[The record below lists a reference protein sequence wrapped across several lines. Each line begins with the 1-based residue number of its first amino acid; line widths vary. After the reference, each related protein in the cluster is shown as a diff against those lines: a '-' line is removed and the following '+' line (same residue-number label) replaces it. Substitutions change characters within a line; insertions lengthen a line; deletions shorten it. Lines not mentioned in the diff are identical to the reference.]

1 MRKLSDYQD
10 MIQWQLESK
19 PTPQADIPYYNM
31 HYLYGCDTPADPT
44 IVWGTEVDMQEHR
57 QYLKVRNRTSKSLL
71 SPAHV
76 LLQATG
82 RALGEFP
89 QLNVRVVGKKIFA
102 FRETNVRI
110 VTYNKVQNEVDI
122 QLIRN
127 ADQIELERVARL
139 LWKYQHKTT
148 RRDSLDHETFDRVKR
163 LPSWILKRIT
173 RLYFWA
179 DSNFRLPKSRFD
191 RVSASPVVV
200 NYLGFA
206 GAPSMRA
213 YKPSNYPDEGSNL
226 SITMGRIEDRPV
238 ARNGEVVVRPVAP
251 LFVRADHRV
260 ADAYVLAQFLNKLT
274 RLLADPAQME
284 PTQEHIPQNE
294 QPNQEAKAA

>member
-1 MRKLSDYQD
+1 MRDLKDYQD
-10 MIQWQLESK
+10 LMQWQLESK
-19 PTPQADIPYYNM
+19 PAAQTDIPYYNM

-44 IVWGTEVDMQEHR
+44 IVWGTEVDMHDAKD
-57 QYLKVRNRTSKSLL
+57 YLRVRNRTAKSLL
-71 SPAHV
+71 SPAHL

-82 RALGEFP
+82 RALGAFP
-89 QLNVRVVGKKIFA
+89 ELNVRVVGKKLFA

-110 VTYNKVQNEVDI
+110 ATYNRTQREVDI

-127 ADQIELERVARL
+127 ADEISLERIARL

-148 RRDSLDHETFDRVKR
+148 RRDSLDHEMFARIKR
-163 LPSWILKRIT
+163 IPAWILRRAAKM
-173 RLYFWA
+173 YFWA
-179 DSNFRLPKSRFD
+179 DNNFRLPKSRFD

-226 SITMGRIEDRPV
+226 SVTMGRIEDRPV

-260 ADAYVLAQFLNKLT
+260 VDAFGLAQFLNKLT